1 MSLHPM
7 AVDPVPEQTA
17 RVARAA
23 FPSSN
28 LYMKMR
34 DEFGAFFTDEQ
45 FSDLFARRGQPAEAP
60 WRLALVSV
68 MQFAEGLTDRQAAEA
83 VRSRIDWKYALS
95 LELEDPGFDSS
106 VLCEFRARLLVGSA
120 EGRLFETLLTR
131 FNERGLLKKRG
142 RQRTDSTHVLAAI
155 RALNRLE
162 TIGETMRH
170 ALNCLAQVAPEWLLT
185 KTPPEWFDRYS
196 KRMESYRLPVD
207 KAQRDVLA
215 VTMGTDGFQL
225 LQALSTPQAPPLLQT
240 LPAVQILRQVWIQQF
255 YREAEQVLLRTEE
268 QMPPC
273 AKRIVSPYDTEARFS
288 TKRQTHWTGYK
299 LHLTETCDSDSP
311 HLITQVQTTPGTTAD
326 NVVVPLVQASLAQAD
341 RLPSEHLVDEGYTQA
356 SHLVSSRTQYGIQL
370 LGPIAKD
377 RSWQAR
383 EDAGFA
389 PSCFTLDWD
398 AKRALCPFGKQ
409 SRPWREARNARG
421 NPFWLAVFE
430 TSDCRRCEHQSQC
443 TCSQAR
449 ARTLSIHPKEEHEAL
464 LTARTE
470 QQTPAFRLRYAAR
483 AGIEG
488 TLSQGVRALGGRRSR
503 YIGQAKT
510 HLQNLIVAAAINFCR
525 VFDWLMEVPLA
536 KTRQSHF
543 ARLKPATHHA

>member
-1 MSLHPM
+1 M
-7 AVDPVPEQTA
+7 AVEPVPEQTA
-17 RVARAA
+17 RVARSA

-34 DEFGAFFTDEQ
+34 DEFGIFFTDEE
-45 FSDLFARRGQPAEAP
+45 FADLFPRRGQPAESP

-106 VLCEFRARLLVGSA
+106 VLCEFRARLLAGSA

-155 RALNRLE
+155 RGLNRLE
-162 TIGETMRH
+162 TIGETMRY

-196 KRMESYRLPVD
+196 KRMEGYRLPAD
-207 KAQRDVLA
+207 KAERDLLA
-215 VTMGTDGFQL
+215 VTRGTDGLRL
-225 LQALSTPQAPPLLQT
+225 LQALATPLSPPFLQT

-255 YREAEQVLLRTEE
+255 YREGEQVLLRTEE

-273 AKRIVSPYDTEARFS
+273 AQRIISPYDAEARFS
-288 TKRQTHWTGYK
+288 TKRETHWTGYK
-299 LHLTETCDSDSP
+299 LHLTEMCDADRP
-311 HLITQVQTTPGTTAD
+311 HLITQVQTTPSTTTD
-326 NVVVPLVQASLAQAD
+326 NVAIPLVQASLAQAD

-356 SHLVSSRTQYGIQL
+356 SHLVTSRTQYGIQL
-370 LGPIAKD
+370 VGPIAKD
-377 RSWQAR
+377 RSWQAQ
-383 EDAGFA
+383 EDTGFA

-398 AKRALCPFGKQ
+398 AQRALCPFGKE
-409 SRPWREARNARG
+409 SRPWREARTVRG

-430 TSDCRRCEHQSQC
+430 TADCRRCEYQPQC
-443 TCSQAR
+443 TRSQSR
-449 ARTLSIHPKEEHEAL
+449 GRTLSIHPKEEQEAL
-464 LTARTE
+464 QTARTE
-470 QQTPAFRLRYAAR
+470 QQTQAFRLRYAAR

-488 TLSQGVRALGGRRSR
+488 TLSQGVRAFGLRRAR
-503 YIGQAKT
+503 YVGQAKT
-510 HLQNLIVAAAINFCR
+510 HLQNLTVAAAINFCR
-525 VFDWLMEVPLA
+525 VFDWLMDVPFA

-543 ARLKPATHHA
+543 ARLKAAGANA